1 MPGTQPTTNF
11 PARFQALS
19 GPVLNDFIR
28 SENLL
33 EISRIQLA
41 ELAACSSV
49 PGQTEGKQSLN
60 CSAALECSNSTH
72 DIVTAEN
79 RQTKG
84 NWLSEIN
91 HPIVTDPFIF
101 SGAAERVA
109 KTQDSTQELIIS
121 SHCPWVSPRCPSVG
135 QGPHRHEAAASGSEP
150 AVWSQKYRLAA
161 PSAGTWRPATT
172 GDHNAARHK
181 KGDVMYCTKRQFW
194 PTTMGDW
201 IRSRKTVTM

>member
-49 PGQTEGKQSLN
+49 PGQTEGKQSVN

-84 NWLSEIN
+84 N
-91 HPIVTDPFIF
+91 
-101 SGAAERVA
+101 
-109 KTQDSTQELIIS
+109 
-121 SHCPWVSPRCPSVG
+121 
-135 QGPHRHEAAASGSEP
+135 
-150 AVWSQKYRLAA
+150 
-161 PSAGTWRPATT
+161 
-172 GDHNAARHK
+172 
-181 KGDVMYCTKRQFW
+181 
-194 PTTMGDW
+194 
-201 IRSRKTVTM
+201 